1 MQRMNI
7 EEMPMT
13 LTVSVLILYLGYC
26 LMILDG
32 FSNQFQKHDGVVEGL
47 AVGFV
52 HAERA
57 SPICIWIERVLF
69 LFFRLLFNA

>member
-1 MQRMNI
+1 MQRMNT

-47 AVGFV
+47 AVGLV
-52 HAERA
+52 HVQG
-57 SPICIWIERVLF
+57 SVPICIRVERVRFPF
-69 LFFRLLFNA
+69 LCSLLSA